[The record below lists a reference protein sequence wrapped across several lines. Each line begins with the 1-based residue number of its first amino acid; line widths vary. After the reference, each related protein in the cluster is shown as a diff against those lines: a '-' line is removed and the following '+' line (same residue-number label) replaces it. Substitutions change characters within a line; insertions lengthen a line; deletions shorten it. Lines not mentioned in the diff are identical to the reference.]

1 MIFPVTRGS
10 LLVRSR
16 ILSVGSYL
24 PERILTNSEL
34 ESMVDTSDEWI
45 TERTGIR
52 ERHIADDHQA
62 ASDLAYEAA
71 KIALVRAGLDAVD
84 IDMIIVATI
93 TGDMPFPS
101 TACFLQSKLGAS
113 RAVGFDINATCS
125 GFLYG
130 LYIAD
135 GFIRAGMQKRIL
147 VVGAEV
153 LSRVTDWKD
162 RTTCVLFG
170 DGAGA
175 AIVEASDDD
184 RGILSMSINSDG
196 NMWELINIPGG
207 GSRNPSS
214 SDTLKKRLHFIH
226 MKGNETFKVAVRTL
240 EDVALKTLADNQMK
254 PEHLSLLVPHQANM
268 RIIQATADRL
278 NLPMER
284 VFVNLERYGN
294 TSAAS
299 IPIALDEALTSGRI
313 KDGDYILLE
322 AFGGGLTWGSALI
335 KW

>member
-1 MIFPVTRGS
+1 
-10 LLVRSR
+10 LERSR
-16 ILSVGSYL
+16 IISVGSYL
-24 PERILTNSEL
+24 PEKVLTNADL
-34 ESMVDTSDEWI
+34 EAMVETSDEWI
-45 TERTGIR
+45 TERTGIK
-52 ERHIADDHQA
+52 ERRIAFDNQA
-62 ASDLAYEAA
+62 TSDLAFEAA
-71 KIALVRAGLDAVD
+71 KIALERAGLDAGD

-101 TACFLQSKLGAS
+101 TACFLQHRLGAA

-125 GFLYG
+125 GFLYA

-135 GFIRAGMQKRIL
+135 GFIRSGMHRRIL

-153 LSRVTDWKD
+153 LSKVTDWND
-162 RTTCVLFG
+162 RTTCILFG

-175 AIVEASDDD
+175 VVVEATSED

-196 NMWELINIPGG
+196 SMWELINIPGG
-207 GSRNPSS
+207 GSRHPSS
-214 SDTLKKRLHFIH
+214 LDTLKKGLHCIH

-240 EDVALKTLADNQMK
+240 EDVALKTLADNGIDSSQ
-254 PEHLSLLVPHQANM
+254 LSLLVPHQANL

-278 NLPMER
+278 GLPMEK

-322 AFGGGLTWGSALI
+322 AFGGGLTWASALI